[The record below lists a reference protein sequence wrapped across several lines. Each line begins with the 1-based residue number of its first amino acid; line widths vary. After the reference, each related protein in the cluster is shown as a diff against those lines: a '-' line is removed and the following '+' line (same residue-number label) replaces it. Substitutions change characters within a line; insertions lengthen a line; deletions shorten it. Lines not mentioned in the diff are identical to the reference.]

1 MTNDEKEL
9 HRVQY
14 DDLTIDVQK
23 RIDSAIYNDSEA
35 WLLLTSTIKN
45 FSDSINKLLE
55 EYNA

>member
-1 MTNDEKEL
+1 MTNNEKEL

-14 DDLTIDVQK
+14 DDLAIDVQK

-35 WLLLTSTIKN
+35 WILLTSTIKS

-55 EYNA
+55 EYNT

>member
-35 WLLLTSTIKN
+35 WILSTSTIKS

-55 EYNA
+55 EYST

>member
-1 MTNDEKEL
+1 MTNNEKEL

-14 DDLTIDVQK
+14 DDLTSDVQK
-23 RIDSAIYNDSEA
+23 RIDSAIYNDSKA

-55 EYNA
+55 DYNT

>member
-35 WLLLTSTIKN
+35 WILLTSTIKS

-55 EYNA
+55 EYST